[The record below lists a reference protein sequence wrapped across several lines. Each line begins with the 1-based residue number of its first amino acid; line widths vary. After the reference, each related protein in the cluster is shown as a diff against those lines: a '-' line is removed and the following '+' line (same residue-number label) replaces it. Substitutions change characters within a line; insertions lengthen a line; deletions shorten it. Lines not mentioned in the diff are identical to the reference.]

1 MVSLRVDARS
11 QPLLDHWIQSSVI
24 KRISELLKKT
34 SLYWNVYKARTQ
46 STMYTSGTIKERQM
60 WKSWR
65 IFATI
70 RQVYSRSPE
79 SEELGVVA
87 PASLV
92 LRMSPTVN
100 YLSSIKAV
108 WEHQPTSHH
117 LSYHHS
123 NSSWQVPQVARCL
136 HPWKVKVLRVHQQW
150 EAQISAATLQTCPIC
165 NQLWPNRMSF
175 HKHSRHIRRVHH
187 ALVLVL

>member
-46 STMYTSGTIKERQM
+46 SIMYTSGTIKERQM

>member
-1 MVSLRVDARS
+1 M
-11 QPLLDHWIQSSVI
+11 
-24 KRISELLKKT
+24 

-70 RQVYSRSPE
+70 HQVCSRSQE

-92 LRMSPTVN
+92 LRMSPIVN
-100 YLSSIKAV
+100 YLSSTKAV
-108 WEHQPTSHH
+108 WEHQPTNHH
-117 LSYHHS
+117 LSCHHS
-123 NSSWQVPQVARCL
+123 NNSWQAPQVARCL
-136 HPWKVKVLRVHQQW
+136 HPWKVKVLRVHQPW
-150 EAQISAATLQTCPIC
+150 KALILAATLQTCPIC

-175 HKHSRHIRRVHH
+175 HKHTRHIRLVYH
-187 ALVLVL
+187 ALVLVHW

>member
-1 MVSLRVDARS
+1 MDNLKVDAIS
-11 QPLLDHWIQSSVI
+11 QPLLDLSIQFSVI
-24 KRISELLKKT
+24 KNLSELQKKMKL
-34 SLYWNVYKARTQ
+34 SWNVYKTKTQ
-46 STMYTSGTIKERQM
+46 STMYTSGTTKERQM

-150 EAQISAATLQTCPIC
+150 EAQISAATLQTCLIC